1 MPEVSYFTTKE
12 VASVLGV
19 SGRTVSRRVKKGE
32 LKFQKRKG
40 KLFFP
45 KEQFQETEKQE
56 RVDDTLQSVLGT
68 LQKQLDEK
76 DSQIQTLTK
85 LVENQQVLTK
95 DLQEKLLL
103 LPEFSQTSEAK
114 PKPKPKKVVK
124 RKPKK
129 KPKPKKKEPEKE
141 KGFWEEIFG

>member
-1 MPEVSYFTTKE
+1 MPEVSYLTSKE

-19 SGRTVSRRVKKGE
+19 SQRTVSRRVKKGE
-32 LKFQKRKG
+32 LKCQKRKG

-45 KEQFQETEKQE
+45 KEQFQDTEKQE
-56 RVDDTLQSVLGT
+56 KVDGTLQSVLGT

-85 LVENQQVLTK
+85 LVENQQILTK

-103 LPEFSQTSEAK
+103 LPEFSQK
-114 PKPKPKKVVK
+114 PDRKQETEKKPKPKK
-124 RKPKK
+124 KPRK
-129 KPKPKKKEPEKE
+129 KPKTVKKEPEKE